1 MSCWEKKEV
10 TNQRTPVGADGALL
24 WTPVPPR
31 PSVPLADAST
41 FPSQLPPTSYPRW
54 LCHISTAHV
63 SILSYSCFPGFS
75 GNKFPFY
82 SRGEKKKKKR
92 SRQSYLKVPAYLA
105 SSLSCLSRSS
115 PARAQSPLFSIPSEF
130 CLSRVLQ
137 LQRFYLPLC
146 FNSWKPVKMYNY
158 LFPRENVFPSP
169 HTCLYL
175 SHYPFLS

>member
-82 SRGEKKKKKR
+82 SRGEKKKKKKIKAELPE
-92 SRQSYLKVPAYLA
+92 STCL
-105 SSLSCLSRSS
+105 LS
-115 PARAQSPLFSIPSEF
+115 LFSF
-130 CLSRVLQ
+130 L
-137 LQRFYLPLC
+137 
-146 FNSWKPVKMYNY
+146 PVKVISCSSA
-158 LFPRENVFPSP
+158 EPSLQHP
-169 HTCLYL
+169 L
-175 SHYPFLS
+175 